1 MVRSFIALF
10 LGLLLSA
17 LTPLP
22 LAAQTA
28 PPPPDVMDMSLEDL
42 MKVDIDSVSTASG
55 YKQTV
60 DVAPASI
67 TIVTAEEIKRY
78 GYQTLADIL
87 RNVPGFYVTND
98 RDYSYLGI
106 RGFGRPGDYNSRI
119 LLLVDGHRTNDNIF
133 DQALIGTEFPVDI
146 DLIDRVEVI
155 RGPNSSLYVAS
166 AFLGVINV
174 ITKTARKQD
183 GLTAAGEVGSYGTYK
198 SRVTYGHQYADGL
211 GVLLS
216 GTYYDSAGPSSLF
229 FPDFNS
235 PSTNNGIAQNADS
248 DSSHQIFTSL
258 TYGNFRLEGAWG
270 SRDKQVPTA
279 SFGTVFNDPNE
290 RTVDSRGYLDL
301 AYDHKF
307 GSGWGFTARLY
318 YDGYHYEGHYPY
330 PSASGGSTIVLNKD
344 VANGQWWGV
353 QFAVSKTL
361 SERQTII
368 LGAEYEDNFEQSQS
382 NFNVQPYFQYFSSR
396 PTSQLGGVYVQDEIH
411 LRPYLTLD
419 VGLRFDDYST
429 FGGTTNPRAA
439 LIYQPFKKTTLKL
452 LYAQSFR
459 PPNAYELYYAG
470 LGEEGN
476 THLQPELARSMEI
489 VAEQYLAGGVRVV
502 MSGYYLPIR
511 NLISQEID
519 PADGDIIYRNA
530 LRADIRGIEASL
542 KKQMRSGI
550 EASISLSLQ
559 HSNPLGSQ
567 TTLTNSPHLL
577 SKAKLSVP
585 LFRKKVFASGDV
597 VYVSRRLTTAGN
609 YAGAYF
615 LPDFTLLSKSFHGLQ
630 FSGSIY
636 NAFNEKYSD
645 PASIGDPEDMIVQNG
660 RTFGLRLT
668 YHF

>member
-1 MVRSFIALF
+1 MVRSLIALF
-10 LGLLLSA
+10 LVLVLSA
-17 LTPLP
+17 LAPHRLG
-22 LAAQTA
+22 AQSA
-28 PPPPDVMDMSLEDL
+28 PPPPDVMDMSLEEL

-55 YKQTV
+55 YKQKV
-60 DVAPASI
+60 NVAPASI
-67 TIVTAEEIKRY
+67 TIITAEEIQRY

-98 RDYSYLGI
+98 RNYSYLGI
-106 RGFGRPGDYNSRI
+106 RGFGRPGDYNSRV

-133 DQALIGTEFPVDI
+133 DQALIGAEFPVDI

-166 AFLGVINV
+166 AFLAVINV
-174 ITKTARKQD
+174 ITKTARKQE

-216 GTYYDSAGPSSLF
+216 GTYYDSAGPSRLF

-235 PSTNNGIAQNADS
+235 PATNNGIAQNADS

-258 TYGNFRLEGAWG
+258 TYGGFRLEGAWG
-270 SRDKQVPTA
+270 WRDKQIPTA

-290 RTVDSRGYLDL
+290 RTVDSRGYVDL

-307 GSGWGFTARLY
+307 GSDWGFTAKLY
-318 YDGYHYEGHYPY
+318 YDGYHYGGLYPY
-330 PSASGGSTIVLNKD
+330 SSASGGSTIIQNKD
-344 VANGQWWGV
+344 VANGQWWGA
-353 QFAVSKTL
+353 QFAVSKTV

-368 LGAEYEDNFEQSQS
+368 LGAQYEDNFEQAQS
-382 NFNVQPYFQYFSSR
+382 NFNVQPYLQYFSSR
-396 PTSQLGGVYVQDEIH
+396 PTSELGGVYVQDEIH

-419 VGLRFDDYST
+419 VGLRYDDYST
-429 FGGTTNPRAA
+429 FGGTTNPRVA
-439 LIYQPFKKTTLKL
+439 LIYQPFKKTTVKV

-476 THLQPELARSMEI
+476 THLLPERARSMEI
-489 VAEQYLAGGVRVV
+489 AVEQYLAGGVRLV
-502 MSGYYLPIR
+502 MSGYYYPIR

-519 PADGDIIYRNA
+519 SVNGNIVYQNA
-530 LRADIRGIEASL
+530 LRADLRGVEASL

-550 EASISLSLQ
+550 ESGISLSVQ
-559 HSNPLGSQ
+559 HSNQLGSQ

-577 SKAKLSVP
+577 SQANLSVP
-585 LFRKKVFASGDV
+585 LFRNKVFASADAN
-597 VYVSRRLTTAGN
+597 YVSRRLTAAGN

-615 LPDFTLLSKSFHGLQ
+615 LPNFTLLSRTFRRWQ

-645 PASIGDPEDMIVQNG
+645 PASIGDPEDVIVQNG
-660 RTFGLRLT
+660 RTFALRVT